1 MIRVLRELRT
11 ATLVL
16 VALTVVT
23 GGVYP
28 MVVTLVARA
37 VFPHAATGS
46 LIDAGGGPLARG
58 AAAAGSELVG
68 QPFSSAGHF
77 WGRPSATPPGPYAA
91 TASGGSN
98 LGPANP
104 ALVAAVGSRI
114 EALRAGGGEG
124 LVPVDLVTASASGLD
139 PHITPAAAE
148 FQVPRVARARNLSE
162 DAVRDLVRQHTLP
175 RQFGILGEPRVHVLR
190 LNLALDRLP

>member
-1 MIRVLRELRT
+1 MIQILRELRT
-11 ATLVL
+11 ATLLL
-16 VALTVVT
+16 VALTVIT

-28 MVVTLVARA
+28 ALVTLVARMA
-37 VFPHAATGS
+37 FPHASTGS
-46 LIDAGGGPLARG
+46 LIDAAGGPLAPG
-58 AAAAGSELVG
+58 TAAAGSELVG

-77 WGRPSATPPGPYAA
+77 WGRPSATQPVPYAA
-91 TASGGSN
+91 TASAGSN

-104 ALVAAVGSRI
+104 ALVAAVTARI

-162 DAVRDLVRQHTLP
+162 EAVRDLVRKHTLP
-175 RQFGILGEPRVHVLR
+175 RQLGILGEPRVHVLR

>member
-1 MIRVLRELRT
+1 MIQILRELRT
-11 ATLVL
+11 ATLLL
-16 VALTVVT
+16 VALTVIT

-28 MVVTLVARA
+28 ALVTLVARA
-37 VFPHAATGS
+37 AFPNAATGS
-46 LIDAGGGPLARG
+46 LIDAAGGPLAPG
-58 AAAAGSELVG
+58 TAAAGSELVG
-68 QPFSSAGHF
+68 QPFSSAGYF
-77 WGRPSATPPGPYAA
+77 WGRPSATPPVPYTA

-104 ALVAAVGSRI
+104 ALAAAVAPRI
-114 EALRAGGGEG
+114 EALRAGGGQG
-124 LVPVDLVTASASGLD
+124 PVPVDLVTASASGLD

-148 FQVPRVARARNLSE
+148 FQVPRVARARNLSDE
-162 DAVRDLVRQHTLP
+162 AVRELVRQHTLQ